1 MLKLLTST
9 CRFKGLL
16 FYIQYLLPSPSV
28 HHFFKIFSQM
38 EPFTKPVDITEFPT
52 YEDIVVHPVDFTSL
66 ERNIKRKF
74 YGSTEAFSSDAR
86 WIVHNSVI
94 FNGGKIL
101 ELFFLTV
108 SFILSPFIYLLAS
121 YPSFSPL
128 LTFPPYA

>member
-1 MLKLLTST
+1 
-9 CRFKGLL
+9 
-16 FYIQYLLPSPSV
+16 
-28 HHFFKIFSQM
+28 M
-38 EPFTKPVDITEFPT
+38 EPFTKPVDVTEFPT

-101 ELFFLTV
+101 EVFFFLPLSFYNTYLPAV
-108 SFILSPFIYLLAS
+108 LHSHLFILFLILLNHLFHL
-121 YPSFSPL
+121 PLSFHMLYGRSLPESDL
-128 LTFPPYA
+128 